1 MTGLGVGYV
10 VKEKVGELEDTTRE
24 EIRTRMKIEVVG
36 CFHNVLG
43 KEKFLVQ
50 FEDGQKKDMSSS
62 LLVCFKVKMVG

>member
-1 MTGLGVGYV
+1 MGYV

-24 EIRTRMKIEVVG
+24 EIRMRMKIEVVG

-50 FEDGQKKDMSSS
+50 FEDGQKKYMSSS
-62 LLVCFKVKMVG
+62 LLVFLRSKW